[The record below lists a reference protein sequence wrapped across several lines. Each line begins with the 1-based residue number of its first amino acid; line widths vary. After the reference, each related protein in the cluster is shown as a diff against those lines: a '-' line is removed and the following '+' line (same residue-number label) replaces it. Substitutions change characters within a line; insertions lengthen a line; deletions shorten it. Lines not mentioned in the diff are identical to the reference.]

1 LAQQINQPS
10 QEFQMNRTKTLLATA
25 AAAAMFAA
33 PAAFAQQQEGLITV
47 NISNVAN
54 DIARNLSISVEQ
66 VPVTV
71 QAPIDV
77 AANVCG
83 VAVNVLGTQGGSA
96 AQCEA
101 NQTSE
106 ALNQI
111 VQSQVEEGKGEGKG
125 QNK

>member
-1 LAQQINQPS
+1 
-10 QEFQMNRTKTLLATA
+10 MKRTKTLLATA
-25 AAAAMFAA
+25 AAAAMFAV
-33 PAAFAQQQEGLITV
+33 PAAFAQTQEGLVTV
-47 NISNVAN
+47 NVSNVAN

-71 QAPIDV
+71 QAPIGV

-83 VAVNVLGTQGGSA
+83 VAANVLGAQGGSA
-96 AQCEA
+96 AQCDA

-111 VQSQVEEGKGEGKG
+111 VQRQVGEDKGQGKG